1 VVAYFFFSGESH
13 LEMQNKRNVK
23 CGPWTLRCWGLLMVC
38 VVALALLVACGKG
51 STTAQAAGPNAP
63 GGQRPPAPVVVSTVE
78 QRDVPVQ
85 ITAIGNV
92 EAYQTVQIRSQVNG
106 QLQKVHF
113 KEGDDV
119 RQGQMLFQLD
129 KAPFQAAVQ
138 QAEGNLQRDQANA
151 ANAQAQAGRYTELEK
166 QGVISREQAEQ
177 MRTQWQANAS
187 AVNADK
193 AAVDAARVQLR
204 YTDIKAPI
212 DARAGALLINVGN
225 LIKANDTPFLVQLN
239 QIAPIYVTFSI
250 PETQLQQVRQFSS
263 GRKLKVLAYP
273 KGQTSD
279 PAEPGS
285 PSRAAR
291 DGVEEGTLTFIDN
304 GVDPTTGTV
313 KLKGTFQNKDKRLWP
328 GEFVDVA
335 LNLSVHKN
343 ALIVPTKAV
352 QTGQQGTYVFVVAPD
367 NTAKPQPVQTSGT
380 YQNLTLVTGGLQPGE
395 RVVVDGQLRVV
406 PNGKVN
412 VQSTVPTS
420 AAAAQTASAAPA
432 GGSQ

>member
-1 VVAYFFFSGESH
+1 
-13 LEMQNKRNVK
+13 MIRNDIMKPRFVK
-23 CGPWTLRCWGLLMVC
+23 LRSCALPA
-38 VVALALLVACGKG
+38 ALAVILVLLGCSKN
-51 STTAQAAGPNAP
+51 TAQAAGP
-63 GGQRPPAPVVVSTVE
+63 GGQSAQRPAAPVVVASVE
-78 QRDVPVQ
+78 QRDIPVQ

-106 QLQKVHF
+106 QLERVYF

-119 RQGQMLFQLD
+119 RKGQLLFQLD
-129 KAPFQAAVQ
+129 KAPFQAALE

-151 ANAQAQAGRYTELEK
+151 VNAQAQAARYTALEK

-177 MRTQWQANAS
+177 MRTQAQANAS

-193 AAVDAARVQLR
+193 AAVDAAKVQLR

-212 DARAGALLINVGN
+212 EARAGALLINVGN
-225 LIKANDTPFLVQLN
+225 LIKANDTPYLVQLN
-239 QIAPIYVTFSI
+239 QIAPIYATFSI
-250 PETQLQQVRQFSS
+250 PETQLQQVREYSRS
-263 GRKLKVLAYP
+263 GHLKVLAYP
-273 KGQTSD
+273 KGQTTD
-279 PAEPGS
+279 PG
-285 PSRAAR
+285 
-291 DGVEEGTLTFIDN
+291 EGTLTFIDN

-328 GEFVDVA
+328 GEYVDVV
-335 LNLSVHKN
+335 LDLSVRKN
-343 ALIVPTKAV
+343 AIVVPTKAV
-352 QTGQQGTYVFVVAPD
+352 QTGQQGTYVYIVTQD

-380 YQNLTLVTGGLQPGE
+380 FHDLTLIASGLAPRE
-395 RVVVDGQLRVV
+395 RVVVDGQLRIA

-420 AAAAQTASAAPA
+420 ASAPAA

>member
-1 VVAYFFFSGESH
+1 MHIE
-13 LEMQNKRNVK
+13 ENVK
-23 CGPWTLRCWGLLMVC
+23 RGPWNLRSWPLLLVGM
-38 VVALALLVACGKG
+38 VALSLLVACGKG

-92 EAYQTVQIRSQVNG
+92 EAYQMVQIRSQVNG
-106 QLQKVHF
+106 QLQRVYF

-129 KAPFQAAVQ
+129 KALFQAALD
-138 QAEGNLQRDQANA
+138 QAEANLQRDQANA

-212 DARAGALLINVGN
+212 EARAGALLINVGN

-250 PETQLQQVRQFSS
+250 PETQLQQVRQFSA
-263 GRKLKVLAYP
+263 GGKLKVLAYP
-273 KGQTSD
+273 KGQTTD
-279 PAEPGS
+279 AG
-285 PSRAAR
+285 
-291 DGVEEGTLTFIDN
+291 EGTLSFIDN

-313 KLKGTFQNKDKRLWP
+313 KLKGTFQNKDRRLWP
-328 GEFVDVA
+328 G
-335 LNLSVHKN
+335 
-343 ALIVPTKAV
+343 
-352 QTGQQGTYVFVVAPD
+352 
-367 NTAKPQPVQTSGT
+367 
-380 YQNLTLVTGGLQPGE
+380 
-395 RVVVDGQLRVV
+395 
-406 PNGKVN
+406 
-412 VQSTVPTS
+412 
-420 AAAAQTASAAPA
+420 
-432 GGSQ
+432 

>member
-1 VVAYFFFSGESH
+1 MHIE
-13 LEMQNKRNVK
+13 QNVK
-23 CGPWTLRCWGLLMVC
+23 RGPWNSRSWPLLLVGI
-38 VVALALLVACGKG
+38 VALSFLVACDKG
-51 STTAQAAGPNAP
+51 STTAQAAGPSAP

-92 EAYQTVQIRSQVNG
+92 EAYQMVQIRSQVNG
-106 QLQKVHF
+106 QIERVYF
-113 KEGDDV
+113 KEGQDV
-119 RQGQMLFQLD
+119 RKGQLLFQLD
-129 KAPFQAAVQ
+129 KAPFQAALE

-151 ANAQAQAGRYTELEK
+151 ANAQAQAGRYTELET

-250 PETQLQQVRQFSS
+250 PETQLDQVRQFSA
-263 GRKLKVLAYP
+263 GGHLKVLAYP
-273 KGQTSD
+273 KGQTTN
-279 PAEPGS
+279 PA
-285 PSRAAR
+285 
-291 DGVEEGTLTFIDN
+291 EGTLTFIDN

-343 ALIVPTKAV
+343 AIIVPTKAV
-352 QTGQQGTYVFVVAPD
+352 QTGQQGSYVYIVQQD
-367 NTAKPQPVQTSGT
+367 NTAKPQPVQTVGT
-380 YQNLTLVTGGLQPGE
+380 FKDLTLVAGGLQPGE
-395 RVVVDGQLRVV
+395 RIVVDGQLRVV

-420 AAAAQTASAAPA
+420 AAVAQTASAAPA

>member
-1 VVAYFFFSGESH
+1 MNSTENMKPRSLKLRNFSI
-13 LEMQNKRNVK
+13 
-23 CGPWTLRCWGLLMVC
+23 
-38 VVALALLVACGKG
+38 LLVAIAAISLLLGCSKN
-51 STTAQAAGPNAP
+51 TAQAAGPGGP
-63 GGQRPPAPVVVSTVE
+63 GGQRPPAPVIVATVD

-92 EAYQTVQIRSQVNG
+92 ESYQTVQIRSQVNG
-106 QLQKVHF
+106 QLERVYF

-119 RQGQMLFQLD
+119 RKGQLLFQLD
-129 KAPFQAAVQ
+129 KAPFQAALE

-151 ANAQAQAGRYTELEK
+151 VNAQAQAGRYTALEA

-177 MRTQWQANAS
+177 MRTQAQANAS

-204 YTDIKAPI
+204 YTDIKSPI

-239 QIAPIYVTFSI
+239 QIQPIYATFSV
-250 PETQLQQVRQFSS
+250 PETQLQAVRQYSA
-263 GRKLKVLAYP
+263 GGHLKVLAYP
-273 KGQTSD
+273 KGQTNN
-279 PAEPGS
+279 
-285 PSRAAR
+285 RA
-291 DGVEEGTLTFIDN
+291 EGTLTFIDN

-313 KLKGTFQNKDKRLWP
+313 KLKGTFLNQDRRLWP
-328 GEFVDVA
+328 GEFVDVV
-335 LNLSVHKN
+335 LNLSVRKN
-343 ALIVPTKAV
+343 AIVVPTKAI
-352 QTGQQGTYVFVVAPD
+352 QTGQQGTYVLIVSQD
-367 NTAKPQPVQTSGT
+367 NTAKAQPVETTGT
-380 YQNLTLVTGGLQPGE
+380 FDNLTLVAGGLTKGD

-412 VQSTVPTS
+412 VQGTVPPSAS
-420 AAAAQTASAAPA
+420 AAPVAAAPA